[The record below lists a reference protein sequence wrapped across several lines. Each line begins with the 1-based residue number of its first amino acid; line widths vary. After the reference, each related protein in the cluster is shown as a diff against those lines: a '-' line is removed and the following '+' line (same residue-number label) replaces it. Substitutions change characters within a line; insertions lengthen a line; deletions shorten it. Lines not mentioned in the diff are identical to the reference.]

1 MKISMAVRIPLS
13 PWLEILEKI
22 SVILLLKKINPN
34 SLLFLF
40 LLPGIMF
47 IMGQFWQEQR
57 RFTMRHL
64 RDLGFG
70 KTSIEDQMMGEV
82 GDLIKDIENKSQSD
96 KDRVVDLK
104 GIFQVSVVNIL
115 WAIIA
120 GISRILKITRLLT

>member
-22 SVILLLKKINPN
+22 LVILLLKKINPS

-40 LLPGIMF
+40 FLPGIMF